1 MKEKV
6 LKYYFYAITIL
17 QILWTINVLI
27 IITFGTIIETG
38 ARMLPF
44 REENIINTLQWFS
57 VLGISIISYAFA
69 FFSIKKIPNY
79 TFKYVISIL
88 AYIPTF
94 TITVVWIIIPSVCNI
109 LSN

>member
-1 MKEKV
+1 MKDKI
-6 LKYYFYAITIL
+6 LKYYFYAISLLQLIWTVFAMLFITI
-17 QILWTINVLI
+17 V
-27 IITFGTIIETG
+27 TIIETG
-38 ARMLPF
+38 ERMVSF
-44 REENIINTLQWFS
+44 REDNIVNTLQWFS
-57 VLGISIISYAFA
+57 VLGISLISYAFA